1 MRNLFKHNGK
11 VIIILAVLLTLG
23 MAVAAA
29 AGGGRASPISNALGF
44 IITPVQSGLDSI
56 NTRISQWY
64 GYLSQVDAYKEE
76 NRQLRI
82 RIAEMEQTVR
92 ESEQANGE
100 NARLRKLLDLRQ
112 KRRDFTFEAAGVVA
126 RDTSNWAAS
135 FTISKGQAQDIAAGQ
150 SVINEEGF
158 LVGFISETGT
168 NWATVTTLID
178 SDMEGGAIIAR
189 TQFAAVAE
197 GDFSLMQE
205 NKLKLS
211 YLPRDCDILIGDV
224 VLTSGAGGK
233 FPKDLVIG
241 TVDKVMTEKNG
252 ISEYAVLTP
261 SVDLGTIT
269 QVYVIKSYEIDD

>member
-1 MRNLFKHNGK
+1 MKNLFKHNGK
-11 VIIILAVLLTLG
+11 VIIVLAVLLTLG

-29 AGGGRASPISNALGF
+29 VGGGRASPLSNALGF
-44 IITPVQSGLDSI
+44 IITPVQSGIDGV
-56 NTRISQWY
+56 NARIAQWY

-92 ESEQANGE
+92 ASEQANEE

-112 KRRDFTFEAAGVVA
+112 KRRDFDFESAGVVA
-126 RDTSNWAAS
+126 RDTSNWASA
-135 FTISKGQAQDIAAGQ
+135 FTISKGETQGVAAGQ

-158 LVGFISETGT
+158 LVGYVSETGT

-178 SDMEGGAIIAR
+178 SDMECGAIIAR
-189 TQFAAVAE
+189 TQFAAVGE

-205 NKLKLS
+205 KKLKLS
-211 YLPRDCDILIGDV
+211 YLPRDCDILIGDM

-241 TVDKVMTEKNG
+241 TVDQVMTEKNG
-252 ISEYAVLTP
+252 ISEYAVITP
-261 SVDLGTIT
+261 SVDLDAIT